1 MAEVRSSSSALIV
14 DDEHDIRELLVL
26 TLGRMG
32 LRTDTAATLDA
43 ARAQL
48 AANRY
53 DLCLTDMRLPDGS
66 GIDLVAEISAQY
78 PNTPT
83 AMITAFGNVEA
94 AVEALKAGAFDFVSK
109 PVDLAVLR
117 GLVQRA
123 LDLNQRRREGGDKPR
138 VDASL
143 GRLSGQSPAMQA
155 LRETVAKVAR
165 SQAPIA
171 INGESGVGKELVA
184 RTIHAEGG
192 RASGPFVPVNCGAI
206 PAELMESEFFGH
218 KKGSF
223 TGAHA
228 DKQGLFQAADGGTL
242 FLDEIAELPLPMQ
255 VKLLRA
261 IQEKSVRPVGASGE
275 VPVDVRILSATH
287 KDLSAQVAAG
297 SFRHDLYYRI
307 NVIELR
313 VPPLRERGDDLPVLA
328 DAILARLAGAQ
339 GRAVPHL
346 GEDALSALRAYPFP
360 GNVREL
366 ENILER
372 ALALAD
378 GDTIAASDLRL
389 PAAPP
394 PAAAR
399 PATPAPAPPTP
410 APTGAD
416 PRTLSPYDTA
426 SSRLPEYMEQLE
438 RDAIQQALVDNRYNK
453 TRAAAAL
460 GITFRAL
467 RYKLKKLGI
476 E

>member
-1 MAEVRSSSSALIV
+1 MNESRSAPSSALIV

-32 LRTDTAATLDA
+32 LRTDTAATLA
-43 ARAQL
+43 MARAQL
-48 AANRY
+48 AQGTY

-66 GIDLVAEISAQY
+66 GLDVIAEITAHH
-78 PNTPT
+78 PDTPV

-117 GLVQRA
+117 GLVKHA
-123 LDLNQRRREGGDKPR
+123 LDLNQRRRDGLGKIRAEGG
-138 VDASL
+138 L
-143 GRLSGQSPAMQA
+143 GRLSGNSPAMQA
-155 LRETVAKVAR
+155 LRDTVAKVAR
-165 SQAPIA
+165 SQAPIS
-171 INGESGVGKELVA
+171 ISGESGVGKELVA

-192 RASGPFVPVNCGAI
+192 RASGPFIPVNCGAI
-206 PAELMESEFFGH
+206 PTELMESEFFGH

-223 TGAHA
+223 TGANA
-228 DKQGLFQAADGGTL
+228 DKAGLFQAADGGTL

-261 IQEKSVRPVGASGE
+261 IQEKSIRPVGASTE
-275 VPVDVRILSATH
+275 IPVDVRILSATH
-287 KDLSAQVAAG
+287 KDLAALVADG
-297 SFRHDLYYRI
+297 RFRHDLYYRI

-313 VPPLRERGDDLPVLA
+313 VPPLRERGDDLSLLATTILSRLSQSLHRPPPVLGDKA
-328 DAILARLAGAQ
+328 LA
-339 GRAVPHL
+339 
-346 GEDALSALRAYPFP
+346 ALRAYTFP

-366 ENILER
+366 ENVLER

-378 GDTIAASDLRL
+378 GEIIEVADLRL
-389 PAAPP
+389 PTITAASSTERTAAP
-394 PAAAR
+394 R
-399 PATPAPAPPTP
+399 
-410 APTGAD
+410 D
-416 PRTLSPYDTA
+416 PRTIDPRESATSA
-426 SSRLPEYMEQLE
+426 LPSYIEEIE
-438 RDAIQQALVDNRYNK
+438 RAAIQQALVENRYNK
-453 TRAAAAL
+453 TRAASAL

>member
-1 MAEVRSSSSALIV
+1 MAMSDPRSAPPSVLIV

-32 LRTDTAATLDA
+32 LRTDTAATVA
-43 ARAQL
+43 MARAQL
-48 AANRY
+48 AQGTY
-53 DLCLTDMRLPDGS
+53 DLCLTDMRLPDGT
-66 GIDLVAEISAQY
+66 GLDVIAEIATHH
-78 PNTPT
+78 PDTPV

-109 PVDLAVLR
+109 PVDLAVVR
-117 GLVQRA
+117 DLVKHA
-123 LDLNQRRREGGDKPR
+123 LDLNQRRRDGLGKIR
-138 VDASL
+138 ADAGL
-143 GRLSGQSPAMQA
+143 GRLGGDSPAMQS
-155 LRETVAKVAR
+155 LRDTIAKVAR
-165 SQAPIA
+165 SQAPIS
-171 INGESGVGKELVA
+171 ISGESGVGKELVA

-192 RASGPFVPVNCGAI
+192 RATGPFVPVNCGAI

-223 TGAHA
+223 TGAHV
-228 DKQGLFQAADGGTL
+228 DKAGLFQAADGGTL

-261 IQEKSVRPVGASGE
+261 IQEKSIRPIGAPAE

-287 KDLSAQVAAG
+287 KDLAALVADG
-297 SFRHDLYYRI
+297 RFRHDLYYRI

-313 VPPLRERGDDLPVLA
+313 VPPLRDRGDDLTILA
-328 DAILARLAGAQ
+328 DSIIARLSLAQ
-339 GRAVPHL
+339 HRVPPTL
-346 GEDALSALRAYPFP
+346 SDAALAALRAYRFP

-378 GDTIAASDLRL
+378 GDTIEVADLRL
-389 PAAPP
+389 PN
-394 PAAAR
+394 PAAVPER
-399 PATPAPAPPTP
+399 ATTP
-410 APTGAD
+410 FTPRD
-416 PRTLSPYDTA
+416 PRTMDPRESATTA
-426 SSRLPEYMEQLE
+426 LPSYIEEIE
-438 RDAIQQALVDNRYNK
+438 RTQIQQALAENRYNK
-453 TRAAAAL
+453 TRAASAL